1 MKPSIMS
8 YATLPY
14 GQAAYHWATNVALT
28 LDPAFAAVCLLIEVS
43 TGTLWLLTL
52 VWTGC
57 MAFLLVLALLS
68 PTPPAACGPFLVVF
82 VASLASGLMAFT
94 KVHVL
99 PLHATAALAAPSDV
113 ILPAPKL
120 WLALVVKLNPMQC
133 ICARFIQRLHAQYST
148 RSTPLLQ
155 LLSRGRSSLR
165 NLCVDG
171 ALPTLLGLF
180 VQLGSL
186 VGAILFFVLVNHT
199 TMFHE

>member
-1 MKPSIMS
+1 
-8 YATLPY
+8 
-14 GQAAYHWATNVALT
+14 
-28 LDPAFAAVCLLIEVS
+28 
-43 TGTLWLLTL
+43 
-52 VWTGC
+52 
-57 MAFLLVLALLS
+57 
-68 PTPPAACGPFLVVF
+68 
-82 VASLASGLMAFT
+82 
-94 KVHVL
+94 
-99 PLHATAALAAPSDV
+99 
-113 ILPAPKL
+113 
-120 WLALVVKLNPMQC
+120 MQC
-133 ICARFIQRLHAQYST
+133 ICARFIQRLHAQHST